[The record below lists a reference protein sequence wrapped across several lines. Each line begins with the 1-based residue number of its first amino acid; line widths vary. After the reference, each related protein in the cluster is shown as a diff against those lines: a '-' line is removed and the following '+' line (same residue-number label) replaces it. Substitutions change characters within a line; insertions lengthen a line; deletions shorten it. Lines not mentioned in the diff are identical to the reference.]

1 MCNGCKVC
9 DSDKHQTDFTLPTH
23 GPDVTCRWC
32 GKKKHWQTVC
42 LNRLMGKPKVQN
54 VSATTD
60 PSVAVARVLPTP
72 APAQNVSASTSA
84 NSDISAL
91 RDMIV
96 QQQQTLNEFMS
107 KFSQN
112 F

>member
-1 MCNGCKVC
+1 MAEYGVAVWAGWL
-9 DSDKHQTDFTLPTH
+9 SLH
-23 GPDVTCRWC
+23 
-32 GKKKHWQTVC
+32 
-42 LNRLMGKPKVQN
+42 RLMGKPKAQN

-60 PSVAVARVLPTP
+60 PSVAVARVLPAP